1 MQISDETNQQH
12 RDTSC
17 NYIRRNRQFHFLDL
31 TLPKNGFRVGN
42 AGNQCRNKNQH
53 PRHTICA
60 NFQEK
65 KTTFRTK
72 FVQKWIFGCRNF
84 KNLSLDLESA
94 PPIYHVCQFSVKTL
108 NFWCN
113 CPITC
118 NILVLI
124 TFRVLQIAG
133 WSLNDLRGGFFFFF
147 FFFFEYSLKQKNVNS
162 IT

>member
-1 MQISDETNQQH
+1 MSEELSASSRYHVWQFSDKTDNFKFFAK
-12 RDTSC
+12 
-17 NYIRRNRQFHFLDL
+17 N
-31 TLPKNGFRVGN
+31 LPKNGFRVGN

-147 FFFFEYSLKQKNVNS
+147 FFFFFFDYSLKQKNVNS

>member
-1 MQISDETNQQH
+1 MSEELSASSRYHVWQFSDKTN
-12 RDTSC
+12 
-17 NYIRRNRQFHFLDL
+17 NFKFFAKN
-31 TLPKNGFRVGN
+31 LPKNGFRVGN

-72 FVQKWIFGCRNF
+72 FVQKWIFGCRNL
-84 KNLSLDLESA
+84 KKPQKSLDSESA
-94 PPIYHVCQFSVKTL
+94 LPIYHVCQFSVKTL
-108 NFWCN
+108 NFWRN

-133 WSLNDLRGGFFFFF
+133 WSLRWSGWRIFFLSFFF
-147 FFFFEYSLKQKNVNS
+147 L
-162 IT
+162 TTA

>member
-1 MQISDETNQQH
+1 MCDNFQAKRTTLN
-12 RDTSC
+12 
-17 NYIRRNRQFHFLDL
+17 F
-31 TLPKNGFRVGN
+31 LPKICPKMDFRVGN

-72 FVQKWIFGCRNF
+72 FVQKWIFGCRNL
-84 KNLSLDLESA
+84 KKPQKSLDSESA
-94 PPIYHVCQFSVKTL
+94 LPIYHVCQFSVKTL
-108 NFWCN
+108 NFWRN

-133 WSLNDLRGGFFFFF
+133 WSLR
-147 FFFFEYSLKQKNVNS
+147 
-162 IT
+162 

>member
-1 MQISDETNQQH
+1 MCDILAKRKTLNFLLKICPKMDFGLEMQVTNVG
-12 RDTSC
+12 
-17 NYIRRNRQFHFLDL
+17 IRINILDI
-31 TLPKNGFRVGN
+31 PFVPIFK
-42 AGNQCRNKNQH
+42 K
-53 PRHTICA
+53 
-60 NFQEK
+60 K
-65 KTTFRTK
+65 KTIFRTK
-72 FVQKWIFGCRNF
+72 FVQKWIFGCRSF

-133 WSLNDLRGGFFFFF
+133 WSLNDLGGGIFFFFF
-147 FFFFEYSLKQKNVNS
+147 FFL
-162 IT
+162 TTA

>member
-1 MQISDETNQQH
+1 MCDNFQTKRTTLN
-12 RDTSC
+12 
-17 NYIRRNRQFHFLDL
+17 F
-31 TLPKNGFRVGN
+31 LPKICPKMDFRVGN

-72 FVQKWIFGCRNF
+72 FVQKWIFGYRNL
-84 KNLSLDLESA
+84 KKPQKSLDSESA
-94 PPIYHVCQFSVKTL
+94 LPIYHVCQFSVKTL
-108 NFWCN
+108 NFWRN

-133 WSLNDLRGGFFFFF
+133 WSLR
-147 FFFFEYSLKQKNVNS
+147 
-162 IT
+162 